1 LDRQAKKVS
10 LPNNDFS
17 GISEEI
23 RSNFNFWF
31 PSDCQDMPPE
41 SGCLRPPDG
50 AGHDRVPAET
60 ERDRTAKLSKIM
72 PPKALFSAAQR
83 SLEI

>member
-10 LPNNDFS
+10 LPDGDFS

-31 PSDCQDMPPE
+31 PSGYQAIPLE

-72 PPKALFSAAQR
+72 PTKARFRAVQR
-83 SLEI
+83 SLEM